1 MRSAIGKAHRLH
13 GPEGLLGKAG
23 MPLPLDGTW
32 QCQSWDRDML
42 ANNTLEERAFCT
54 GRWDSESS
62 SSWQVLMLPAI
73 QAEATASADLQKLLW
88 NPAVI
93 SQQIANTEVYTQPKF
108 IRHLGAA
115 QPGKGSST
123 CSMKRTYHQGNRAN
137 SLITKETENL
147 YLYCFGGIREV
158 SLYRILK
165 DSCELKP
172 SNYEKN
178 LLEILVMKK
187 K

>member
-1 MRSAIGKAHRLH
+1 
-13 GPEGLLGKAG
+13 
-23 MPLPLDGTW
+23 
-32 QCQSWDRDML
+32 
-42 ANNTLEERAFCT
+42 
-54 GRWDSESS
+54 
-62 SSWQVLMLPAI
+62 
-73 QAEATASADLQKLLW
+73 
-88 NPAVI
+88 
-93 SQQIANTEVYTQPKF
+93 
-108 IRHLGAA
+108 
-115 QPGKGSST
+115 
-123 CSMKRTYHQGNRAN
+123 MKRTYHQGNRAN

-187 K
+187 KIITQGVILAIGWRMNCI